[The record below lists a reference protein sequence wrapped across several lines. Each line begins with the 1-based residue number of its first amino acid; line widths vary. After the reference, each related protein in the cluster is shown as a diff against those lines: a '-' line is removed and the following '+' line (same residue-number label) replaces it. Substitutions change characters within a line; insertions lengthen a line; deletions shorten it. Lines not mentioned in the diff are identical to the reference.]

1 MPATQKITLG
11 NGGALINISKAIIPL
26 SECVSNSKIGCVTGV
41 SSVLHDRAAFRAL
54 KET

>member
-11 NGGALINISKAIIPL
+11 NGGAL

-54 KET
+54 RET